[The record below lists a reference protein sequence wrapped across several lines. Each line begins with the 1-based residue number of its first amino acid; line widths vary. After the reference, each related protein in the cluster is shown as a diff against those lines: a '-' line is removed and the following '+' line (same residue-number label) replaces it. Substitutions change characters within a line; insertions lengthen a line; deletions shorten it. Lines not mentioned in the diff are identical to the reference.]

1 MGFRPGFYLKA
12 NGMETTPEKQFVERR
27 AHDKFRLLFEHS
39 SDAHFIMINEKIT
52 DCNEAAVNL
61 LRCSS
66 REEVLA
72 IRHLSELSPEYQPD
86 GTRSLEKSAEMDAL
100 ARKNGYHRFEWYHRK
115 TNGEVFPVEVTLNA
129 IEINSKPALI
139 AVWHDLTERNRRE
152 EELRSAHRKLKE
164 DLQAAAVIQQSL
176 LPLKSPFI
184 SGIRTGWKF
193 RPSDELGGD
202 SLNVFMLDEKN
213 VGFYVL
219 DAAGHGVA
227 ASLLAVSVA
236 HFLSPFSEASL
247 LKSGGKI
254 SSPSQVARQLN
265 QHFCSNPEATQL
277 FTLIYGIL
285 NRDTLEFS
293 YVSAGHLP
301 PALLRGGQ
309 PSYLEAASG
318 PPIGA
323 WDGADYQDTVVSMKA
338 GDRLYFYSDGLIEAK
353 NRTGELYGMEKF
365 LELLASQCGTAL
377 SETAEKI
384 VRKIEAWCEPLMP
397 SDDISLLA
405 FDLLGA
411 KGCAPGYEPREENK
425 V

>member
-1 MGFRPGFYLKA
+1 MA
-12 NGMETTPEKQFVERR
+12 TTPEKQFVERR

-39 SDAHFIMINEKIT
+39 SDAHFIMIDEKIT
-52 DCNEAAVNL
+52 DCNEAAVKL
-61 LRCSS
+61 LGCSS

-86 GTRSLEKSAEMDAL
+86 GTGSPEKSAEMDAL

-129 IEINSKPALI
+129 IEIGGKPALI
-139 AVWHDLTERNRRE
+139 AVWHDLTERNKRE
-152 EELRSAHRKLKE
+152 GELRSAHRKLKE

-202 SLNVFMLDEKN
+202 SLNVFMLDDNN

-236 HFLSPFSEASL
+236 HFLSPYSEASL
-247 LKSGGKI
+247 LKAGGKI
-254 SSPSQVARQLN
+254 LSPSQVARQLN

-285 NRDTLEFS
+285 NRETLRFS

-301 PALLRGGQ
+301 PALLRGGIS
-309 PSYLEAASG
+309 SYLEEASG

-323 WDGADYQDTVVSMKA
+323 WEGAHYQDTVVSMKA

-353 NRTGELYGMEKF
+353 NQAGEFYGSQKF

-377 SETAEKI
+377 NETVERI
-384 VRKIEAWCEPLMP
+384 VQKVEAWCAPLSP
-397 SDDISLLA
+397 ADDISLLA

-411 KGCAPGYEPREENK
+411 KGCAPQHESEKEK
-425 V
+425 L